1 MIRVGTIFLP
11 NNITFLRKQKKMTQQ
26 QLADFFNYTHTA
38 ISNWES
44 GNRSPDPIDLYK
56 LSSIFEISVDDLVKV
71 DLEAEYY
78 NIKKYTKSEVKEKVT
93 QIVSNSELE
102 DNKKQMII
110 NVVEVS
116 CGE

>member
-1 MIRVGTIFLP
+1 MIKIGIIYLP
-11 NNITFLRKQKKMTQQ
+11 SNITFLRKLNNMTQV
-26 QLADFFNYTHTA
+26 QLAERFKYTHTA

-44 GNRSPDPIDLYK
+44 GNRNPDPIDLYK
-56 LSSIFEISVDDLVKV
+56 LATVFNVTVDDLVKT
-71 DLEAEYY
+71 DLASEYY
-78 NIKKYTKSEVKEKVT
+78 NLKKYTKKEVKEKVT

-116 CGE
+116 CDE